1 MEEFMEDVGKN
12 KDLRKNINLYKD
24 TKAIEELEKQVNNMG
39 IDEKDLNDSDVDIKV
54 DELLNDIDDLTLE
67 NNGKEDDDI
76 NTNSNQLKDE
86 NESGN
91 LGKRERNGKEVKEE

>member
-1 MEEFMEDVGKN
+1 M
-12 KDLRKNINLYKD
+12 RKNINLYKD